1 MPDRST
7 ARAGQAP
14 TVADPRH
21 LRNVVLIGCS
31 GVGKTTLAESLA
43 LAAGA
48 VNRPG
53 RIADGNTVSDHED
66 IEHQQ
71 QRSVQLSLLPLEWNG
86 IKVNLLDPPGH
97 PDFAADLRAA
107 LHTADGAVFVV
118 SATEP
123 ITAPTRALWRQ
134 CAAES
139 IPRAIA
145 VAKLDVARS
154 SFEDILT
161 ACHDAFGLGPDTLR
175 PLFLPVHQ
183 GDRPTGTVDLLTGR
197 GYGEAGQEVD
207 AGQAP
212 GAGPARESL
221 VEAISGQDDTLME
234 RYLAGE
240 TLDTDALEAGLRR
253 EVLACALHP
262 ALPTTDSGIGAAE
275 LLDLITTAFP
285 DPTERTRPGPD
296 CDPDAPLAAQV
307 VRVTSD
313 AYVGRVSLLRIYAG
327 TLHPDTHIHL
337 TGPEH
342 SGDHQEGDERVTGLT
357 SPFGKLQRPVPHALA
372 GDLVSAAKLTSAR
385 SGDTVHEPGHPVKLD
400 GWTLPEPLLPI
411 AVEAHSKADDDKL
424 SQALNRLTAE
434 DPALRLEQNPDTHQ
448 LVLWCTGE
456 AHAEVVLD
464 RLRGRHG
471 VHVDTVEPRVALR
484 ETFGTAAAGH
494 GRLVKQSGGHGQ
506 YAICELEVEPLPAGS
521 GFEFQEHVVGGA
533 VPKHFIPSVE
543 KGVRAQLAKGV
554 STGHP
559 LVDVRVTLTDGKAH
573 SVDSSDSAF
582 QAAAALALRD
592 AAEHAVIRLLEPVAA
607 VSVLLPDDYLGAVLG
622 DLSARRGR
630 VLGTET
636 GGPGLTL
643 LRAEVPELEL
653 ARYPV
658 DLRSLTHGTAEF
670 SRAYLRHEPMPAAL
684 AARLADNDG

>member
-7 ARAGQAP
+7 VRAGQAP
-14 TVADPRH
+14 TVAGPRQ

-43 LAAGA
+43 LTAGA
-48 VNRPG
+48 IG
-53 RIADGNTVSDHED
+53 RAGRVTDGNTVSDHED
-66 IEHQQ
+66 IEHHQ
-71 QRSVQLSLLPLEWNG
+71 QRSVQLSLLPLEWKG
-86 IKVNLLDPPGH
+86 VKVNLLDPPGH
-97 PDFAADLRAA
+97 PDFTADLRAA
-107 LHTADGAVFVV
+107 LHAADAAVFVV
-118 SATEP
+118 SATDP
-123 ITAPTRALWRQ
+123 VTAPTRALWRE
-134 CAAES
+134 CAAED

-145 VAKLDVARS
+145 VAKLDLARDS
-154 SFEDILT
+154 YDDILT
-161 ACHDAFGLGPDTLR
+161 TCHDAFGLGPDTLR
-175 PLFLPVHQ
+175 PLHYPAHHD
-183 GDRPTGTVDLLTGR
+183 GRPTGTVDLLTGR
-197 GYGEAGQEVD
+197 THGTDSGHHPDPAD
-207 AGQAP
+207 LPDTA
-212 GAGPARESL
+212 PARESL

-240 TLDTDALEAGLRR
+240 TLDTEALEAGLRR
-253 EVLACALHP
+253 EVLACTLHP
-262 ALPTTDSGIGAAE
+262 AVPTTDAGLGTTE

-285 DPTERTRPGPD
+285 DPTERTRPAPA

-307 VRVTSD
+307 VRVTGD
-313 AYVGRVSLLRIYAG
+313 AYVGRVALLRVYAG
-327 TLHPDTHIHL
+327 TLRPDTHIHL
-337 TGPEH
+337 DGPGHDGE
-342 SGDHQEGDERVTGLT
+342 QPTDERVTGLT
-357 SPFGKLQRPVPHALA
+357 SPFGKTQRPVPHAPA
-372 GDLVSAAKLTSAR
+372 GDLVCAAKLTTAR
-385 SGDTVHEPGHPVKLD
+385 AGDTVHEPGRPADLE
-400 GWTLPEPLLPI
+400 GWTVPEALLPI

-424 SQALNRLTAE
+424 SQALTRLSAE

-464 RLRGRHG
+464 RLRTRHG
-471 VHVDTVEPRVALR
+471 VHVDTVEHRVALR

-506 YAICELEVEPLPAGS
+506 YAICDLEVEPLPAGS
-521 GFEFQEHVVGGA
+521 GFEFREHVVGGA

-559 LVDVRVTLTDGKAH
+559 LVDIRVTLTDGKAH
-573 SVDSSDSAF
+573 SVDSSDASF
-582 QAAAALALRD
+582 QNAAALALRD

-607 VSVLLPDDYLGAVLG
+607 VGVLLPDDYLGAVLG

-658 DLRSLTHGTAEF
+658 DLRALTHGTAEF
-670 SRAYLRHEPMPAAL
+670 TRAHLRHEPMPPAL
-684 AARLADNDG
+684 AAKYTD

>member
-14 TVADPRH
+14 TVTGPGQ

-48 VNRPG
+48 IG
-53 RIADGNTVSDHED
+53 RAGRVTDGNTVSDHEE

-97 PDFAADLRAA
+97 PDFTADLRAA
-107 LHTADGAVFVV
+107 LHAADGAVFVV
-118 SATEP
+118 SATDP
-123 ITAPTRALWRQ
+123 VTAPTRALWRE
-134 CAAES
+134 CAAEG

-145 VAKLDVARS
+145 VAKLDIARG
-154 SFEDILT
+154 SFDDILT

-175 PLFLPVHQ
+175 PLFLPIRHD
-183 GDRPTGTVDLLTGR
+183 GHPDGSVDLLTGHT
-197 GYGEAGQEVD
+197 Y
-207 AGQAP
+207 GQADP
-212 GAGPARESL
+212 LPDTGPARESL
-221 VEAISGQDDTLME
+221 VEAISGQDDALME

-240 TLDTDALEAGLRR
+240 PLDTDALEAGMRR

-262 ALPTTDSGIGAAE
+262 AVPTSESGLGATE
-275 LLDLITTAFP
+275 LLDLITTTFP
-285 DPTERTRPGPD
+285 DPTERTRPAPE

-307 VRVTSD
+307 IRVTGD
-313 AYVGRVSLLRIYAG
+313 AYVGRISLLRVYAG
-327 TLHPDTHIHL
+327 TLRPDTRIHL

-342 SGDHQEGDERVTGLT
+342 PTDQDGDERVTGLT
-357 SPFGKLQRPVPHALA
+357 SPFGKLQRTVPHAVA
-372 GDLVSAAKLTSAR
+372 GDLVCAAKLTSAR
-385 SGDTVHEPGHPVKLD
+385 AGDTVHEPGHPVKLEA
-400 GWTLPEPLLPI
+400 WTVPEALLPI

-424 SQALNRLTAE
+424 SQALARLAAE

-471 VHVDTVEPRVALR
+471 VHVDTVEPKVALR

-506 YAICELEVEPLPAGS
+506 YAICDLEVEPLPAGS

-554 STGHP
+554 STGYP

-582 QAAAALALRD
+582 QNAAALALRD

-607 VSVLLPDDYLGAVLG
+607 VSVLLPDDYLGAVLT

-653 ARYPV
+653 VRYPV

-670 SRAYLRHEPMPAAL
+670 TRAHVRHEPMPAAL
-684 AARLADNDG
+684 AARYTDTR

>member
-14 TVADPRH
+14 AVTSPQD
-21 LRNVVLIGCS
+21 LRNVVLIGSS

-48 VNRPG
+48 IG
-53 RIADGNTVSDHED
+53 RAGRVTEGTTVSDHED

-71 QRSVQLSLLPLEWNG
+71 QRSVQLSLLPLEWKG
-86 IKVNLLDPPGH
+86 VKINLIDPPGH

-107 LHTADGAVFVV
+107 LHAADAAVFVV
-118 SATEP
+118 SATDP
-123 ITAPTRALWRQ
+123 VTAPTRALWRE
-134 CAAES
+134 CAAEGV
-139 IPRAIA
+139 PRAIA
-145 VAKLDVARS
+145 VAKLDLARTG
-154 SFEDILT
+154 FDDILT
-161 ACHDAFGLGPDTLR
+161 TCHDAFELGPDTLR
-175 PLFLPVHQ
+175 PLFLPVLHD
-183 GDRPTGTVDLLTGR
+183 GHPDGSVDLLTGDT
-197 GYGEAGQEVD
+197 YGD
-207 AGQAP
+207 ATP
-212 GAGPARESL
+212 LPDTGPAHDSL

-234 RYLAGE
+234 RYLSGDP
-240 TLDTDALEAGLRR
+240 LDTDALEAGMRR
-253 EVLACALHP
+253 EVLSCALHP
-262 ALPTTDSGIGAAE
+262 AVPTSENGLGAAE
-275 LLDLITTAFP
+275 LLDLIAHTFP
-285 DPTERTRPGPD
+285 TPTERTRPAPD

-307 VRVTSD
+307 VRVTGD
-313 AYVGRVSLLRIYAG
+313 AYVGRISLLRIYAG
-327 TLHPDTHIHL
+327 TLRPDTKIHL
-337 TGPEH
+337 VGPAH
-342 SGDHQEGDERVTGLT
+342 TADQNGAERVTGLT
-357 SPFGKLQRPVPHALA
+357 SPFGKLQRPVPHAVA
-372 GDLVSAAKLTSAR
+372 GDLVCAAKLTAAR
-385 SGDTVHEPGHPVKLD
+385 AGDTVHEPGHPVELD
-400 GWTLPEPLLPI
+400 SWTLPEPLLPI

-424 SQALNRLTAE
+424 SQALTRLGAE

-464 RLRGRHG
+464 RLRTRHG
-471 VHVDTVEPRVALR
+471 VHVDTVEPKVALR

-506 YAICELEVEPLPAGS
+506 YAICDLEVEPLPAGS

-543 KGVRAQLAKGV
+543 KGVRAQLPKGV
-554 STGHP
+554 ATGHP

-573 SVDSSDSAF
+573 SVDSSDASF
-582 QAAAALALRD
+582 QNAAALALRD

-607 VSVLLPDDYLGAVLG
+607 VSILLPDEYLGAVLG

-636 GGPGLTL
+636 GGQGLTL

-653 ARYPV
+653 VRYPV

-684 AARLADNDG
+684 ADRYTD

>member
-14 TVADPRH
+14 AVTSPQD
-21 LRNVVLIGCS
+21 LRNVVLIGSS

-48 VNRPG
+48 IG
-53 RIADGNTVSDHED
+53 RAGRVTEGTTVSDHED

-71 QRSVQLSLLPLEWNG
+71 QRSVQLSLLPLEWKG
-86 IKVNLLDPPGH
+86 VKINLIDPPGH

-107 LHTADGAVFVV
+107 LHAADAAVFVV
-118 SATEP
+118 SATDP
-123 ITAPTRALWRQ
+123 VTAPTRALWRE
-134 CAAES
+134 CAAEG

-145 VAKLDVARS
+145 VAKLDLARTG
-154 SFEDILT
+154 FDDILT
-161 ACHDAFGLGPDTLR
+161 TCHDAFELGPDTLR
-175 PLFLPVHQ
+175 PLFLPVLHD
-183 GDRPTGTVDLLTGR
+183 GHPDGSVDLLTGDT
-197 GYGEAGQEVD
+197 YGD
-207 AGQAP
+207 ATP
-212 GAGPARESL
+212 LPDTGPAHDSL

-234 RYLAGE
+234 RYLSGDP
-240 TLDTDALEAGLRR
+240 LDTDALEAGMRR
-253 EVLACALHP
+253 EVLSCALHP
-262 ALPTTDSGIGAAE
+262 AVPTSENGLGAAE
-275 LLDLITTAFP
+275 LLDLIAHTFP
-285 DPTERTRPGPD
+285 NPPERTRPAPD

-307 VRVTSD
+307 VRVTGD
-313 AYVGRVSLLRIYAG
+313 AYVGRISLLRIYAG
-327 TLHPDTHIHL
+327 TLRPDTKIHL
-337 TGPEH
+337 VGPAH
-342 SGDHQEGDERVTGLT
+342 TADQNGDERVTGLT
-357 SPFGKLQRPVPHALA
+357 SPFGKLQRPVPHAVA
-372 GDLVSAAKLTSAR
+372 GDLVCAAKLTTAR
-385 SGDTVHEPGHPVKLD
+385 AGDTVHEPGHPVELD
-400 GWTLPEPLLPI
+400 SWTLPEPLLPI

-424 SQALNRLTAE
+424 SQALTRLGAE

-456 AHAEVVLD
+456 AHAEAVLD
-464 RLRGRHG
+464 RLRTRHG
-471 VHVDTVEPRVALR
+471 VHVDTVEPKVALR

-506 YAICELEVEPLPAGS
+506 YAICDLEVEPLPAGS

-543 KGVRAQLAKGV
+543 KGVRAQLPKGV
-554 STGHP
+554 ATGHP

-573 SVDSSDSAF
+573 SVDSSDASF
-582 QAAAALALRD
+582 QNAAALALRD

-607 VSVLLPDDYLGAVLG
+607 VSILLPDEYLGAVLG

-636 GGPGLTL
+636 GGQGLTL

-653 ARYPV
+653 VRYPV

-684 AARLADNDG
+684 ADRYTD

>member
-7 ARAGQAP
+7 ARSGQAP
-14 TVADPRH
+14 SVTDPGL

-43 LAAGA
+43 LTAGA
-48 VNRPG
+48 LG
-53 RIADGNTVSDHED
+53 RAGRVTDGNTVSDHED

-86 IKVNLLDPPGH
+86 VKVNLIDPPGH
-97 PDFAADLRAA
+97 PDFTADLRAA
-107 LHTADGAVFVV
+107 LHAADGAVFVV
-118 SATEP
+118 SATDP
-123 ITAPTRALWRQ
+123 VTTPTRALWRE
-134 CAAES
+134 CAAEG

-145 VAKLDVARS
+145 VAKFDIARS
-154 SFEDILT
+154 DFDDILT

-175 PLFLPVHQ
+175 PLFLPVHHD
-183 GDRPTGTVDLLTGR
+183 GHPAGTVDLLTGR
-197 GYGEAGQEVD
+197 TYGEAEPLPD
-207 AGQAP
+207 T
-212 GAGPARESL
+212 GPARESL

-240 TLDTDALEAGLRR
+240 PLDTDALEAGLRR

-262 ALPTTDSGIGAAE
+262 ALPTTDRGLGSAE

-307 VRVTSD
+307 VRVTAD
-313 AYVGRVSLLRIYAG
+313 AYVGRISLLRIYAG
-327 TLHPDTHIHL
+327 TLRPDTHIHL
-337 TGPEH
+337 TGP
-342 SGDHQEGDERVTGLT
+342 DHPEDQTGDERVTGLT
-357 SPFGKLQRPVPHALA
+357 SPFGKLQRPVPHAVA
-372 GDLVSAAKLTSAR
+372 GDLVCAAKVSTAR
-385 SGDTVHEPGHPVKLD
+385 PGDTVHEPGHPVKLD
-400 GWTLPEPLLPI
+400 GWPLPEPLLPI
-411 AVEAHSKADDDKL
+411 AIEAHSKGDDDRL
-424 SQALNRLTAE
+424 SQALARLTAE

-471 VHVDTVEPRVALR
+471 VHVDTVEPKVALR

-506 YAICELEVEPLPAGS
+506 YAICELEVEPLPAGA
-521 GFEFQEHVVGGA
+521 GFEFREHVVGGA

-554 STGHP
+554 GAGYP
-559 LVDVRVTLTDGKAH
+559 LVDIRVTLTDGKAH

-582 QAAAALALRD
+582 QNAAALALRD
-592 AAEHAVIRLLEPVAA
+592 AAEHAVIRLLEPVSA

-670 SRAYLRHEPMPAAL
+670 SRAHLRHEPMPAAL
-684 AARLADNDG
+684 AAKHTA

>member
-7 ARAGQAP
+7 ARSGQAP
-14 TVADPRH
+14 TVNDPAR

-43 LAAGA
+43 LTAGA
-48 VNRPG
+48 IG
-53 RIADGNTVSDHED
+53 RAGRVTDGNTVSDHED

-86 IKVNLLDPPGH
+86 VKVNLIDPPGH
-97 PDFAADLRAA
+97 PDFTADLRAA
-107 LHTADGAVFVV
+107 LHAADGAVFVV
-118 SATEP
+118 SATDP
-123 ITAPTRALWRQ
+123 VTTPTRALWRE
-134 CAAES
+134 CAAEG

-145 VAKLDVARS
+145 VAKFDIARS
-154 SFEDILT
+154 DFDDILT

-175 PLFLPVHQ
+175 PLFLPVHAD
-183 GDRPTGTVDLLTGR
+183 GHPAGTVDLLTGR
-197 GYGEAGQEVD
+197 AYGPVEPPAD
-207 AGQAP
+207 T
-212 GAGPARESL
+212 GPARESL

-240 TLDTDALEAGLRR
+240 PLDTDALEAGLRR
-253 EVLACALHP
+253 EVLSCALHP
-262 ALPTTDSGIGAAE
+262 ALPTTDRGLGSAE

-307 VRVTSD
+307 VRVTAD
-313 AYVGRVSLLRIYAG
+313 AYVGRISLLRIYAG
-327 TLHPDTHIHL
+327 TLRPDTHIHL
-337 TGPEH
+337 SGP
-342 SGDHQEGDERVTGLT
+342 DHPEEQDNDERVTGLT
-357 SPFGKLQRPVPHALA
+357 SPFGKLQRPVPHAVA
-372 GDLVSAAKLTSAR
+372 GDLVCAAKVTTAR
-385 SGDTVHEPGHPVKLD
+385 AGDTVHEPGHPVKLD
-400 GWTLPEPLLPI
+400 GWPLPESLLPI
-411 AVEAHSKADDDKL
+411 AIEAHSKADDDRL
-424 SQALNRLTAE
+424 SQALARLTAE

-506 YAICELEVEPLPAGS
+506 YAICELEVEPLPAGA

-543 KGVRAQLAKGV
+543 KGVRAQLVKGV
-554 STGHP
+554 GAGYP
-559 LVDVRVTLTDGKAH
+559 LVDIRVTLTDGKAH

-582 QAAAALALRD
+582 QNAAALALRD
-592 AAEHAVIRLLEPVAA
+592 AAEHAVIRLLEPVSA

-643 LRAEVPELEL
+643 LRAEVPDLEL

-670 SRAYLRHEPMPAAL
+670 SRAHLRHEPMPAAL
-684 AARLADNDG
+684 AAKYAG

>member
-7 ARAGQAP
+7 ARSGQAP
-14 TVADPRH
+14 TVTDPRQ
-21 LRNVVLIGCS
+21 LRNVVLIGCG

-48 VNRPG
+48 VG
-53 RIADGNTVSDHED
+53 RAGRVTDGNTVSDHEE

-86 IKVNLLDPPGH
+86 VKVNLIDPPGH
-97 PDFAADLRAA
+97 PDFTADLRAA
-107 LHTADGAVFVV
+107 LHAADGAVFVV
-118 SATEP
+118 SATDP
-123 ITAPTRALWRQ
+123 VTNPTRVLWRE
-134 CAAES
+134 CAAEG

-145 VAKLDVARS
+145 VAKFDIARS
-154 SFEDILT
+154 DFDDILT

-175 PLFLPVHQ
+175 PLFLPVHHD
-183 GDRPTGTVDLLTGR
+183 GHPAGTVDLLTGR
-197 GYGEAGQEVD
+197 AYGAAEPLPD
-207 AGQAP
+207 T
-212 GAGPARESL
+212 GPARESL

-240 TLDTDALEAGLRR
+240 PLDTDALEAGLRR

-262 ALPTTDSGIGAAE
+262 ALPTTDRGLGAAE

-307 VRVTSD
+307 VRVTAD
-313 AYVGRVSLLRIYAG
+313 AYVGRISLLRIYAG
-327 TLHPDTHIHL
+327 TLRPDTRIHL
-337 TGPEH
+337 SGP
-342 SGDHQEGDERVTGLT
+342 DHPGEQDGDERVTGLT
-357 SPFGKLQRPVPHALA
+357 SPFGKLQRPVPHAVA
-372 GDLVSAAKLTSAR
+372 GDLVCAAKVTTAR
-385 SGDTVHEPGHPVKLD
+385 AGDTVHEPGHPVKLD
-400 GWTLPEPLLPI
+400 GWPLPESLLPI
-411 AVEAHSKADDDKL
+411 AIEAHSKADDDRL
-424 SQALNRLTAE
+424 SQALARLTAE

-471 VHVDTVEPRVALR
+471 VHVDTVEPEVALR

-506 YAICELEVEPLPAGS
+506 YAICDLEVEPLPAGA

-554 STGHP
+554 GAGYP
-559 LVDVRVTLTDGKAH
+559 LVDIRVTLTDGKAH

-582 QAAAALALRD
+582 QNAAALALRD
-592 AAEHAVIRLLEPVAA
+592 AAEHAVIRLLEPVSA
-607 VSVLLPDDYLGAVLG
+607 VGVLLPDDYLGAVLG

-653 ARYPV
+653 TRYPV
-658 DLRSLTHGTAEF
+658 DLRALTHGTAEF
-670 SRAYLRHEPMPAAL
+670 SRAHLRHEPMPTAL
-684 AARLADNDG
+684 AAKYADRPGTS